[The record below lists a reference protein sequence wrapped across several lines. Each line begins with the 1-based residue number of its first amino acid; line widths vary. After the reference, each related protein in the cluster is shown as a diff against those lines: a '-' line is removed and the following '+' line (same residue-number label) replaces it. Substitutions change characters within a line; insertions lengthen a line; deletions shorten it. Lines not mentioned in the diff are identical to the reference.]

1 MKIGIVGCAGRM
13 GRMVV
18 SEVLASA
25 GCTLAGG
32 TEQPGSAALGSDVAT
47 LAGGEP
53 AGLGVGDDAKAL
65 FTRSD
70 AVIDFTSP

>member
-18 SEVLASA
+18 SEVLAGA

-32 TEQPGSAALGSDVAT
+32 TERPGSAALGSDVAA
-47 LAGGEP
+47 LAGGSRR
-53 AGLGVGDDAKAL
+53 GS
-65 FTRSD
+65 RS
-70 AVIDFTSP
+70 ATTQRPFSPDRTP